1 MTVASATAVSP
12 EPDFLQGQSAA
23 PWEPVA
29 LADARQA
36 LARRFDELATL
47 LEDWDA
53 EGSSRVDASALSA
66 AWRFA
71 EQALRAQL
79 PTPEV
84 FPVADGS
91 VQLEW
96 HAGPVELEIEI
107 APGGGT
113 AAFVCDDDQ
122 ARQEIDG
129 LLPRDEPRLGLALAR
144 LRAYA

>member
-1 MTVASATAVSP
+1 MTVASATAIYA

-23 PWEPVA
+23 PWEPAA
-29 LADARQA
+29 LTDAREA

-53 EGSSRVDASALSA
+53 EGGNRVDPPALSA

-79 PTPEV
+79 PIPEI

-107 APGGGT
+107 APGGRS
-113 AAFVCDDDQ
+113 AAFVCDDEQ
-122 ARQEIDG
+122 AGQEIDG
-129 LLPRDEPRLGLALAR
+129 QLPRDEPRLGLALAR